1 MSSRPITAGA
11 GLLTKSKLLKENAEL
26 DFKIYLSKY
35 QSTFVQLN
43 YCLIY
48 LNREVTTSHWV
59 NFDRD

>member
-43 YCLIY
+43 YCL
-48 LNREVTTSHWV
+48 T
-59 NFDRD
+59 